1 MIRAHTTGRMVE
13 MILAESPVIVR
24 VNRWWQLGWGLVCM
38 MAISSSQYVWTLFT
52 TPLTAH
58 LNATLAEV
66 QVTFSV
72 LIVLQ
77 TFLSPFQGYLVEVFG
92 PRMLLSIGAFLTGLS
107 WVLAAAA
114 RSTFELYLTYGLFGG
129 IGTGIIYVGVVGLM
143 ARWFPDRRGLACG
156 IVAAGYGMGA
166 IVTTFPIA
174 SALSQVGYQKTLIS
188 FGLIFGVVG
197 ILAAQGMRRPPVPEP
212 RTSIPD
218 LNEPRAWPRRSPTDA
233 RVVGSSSGSTELAEV
248 LPTGVGPGVMLMSP
262 VFWVMFL
269 IMTMMST
276 SGLMVISQ
284 MAAFAKDFGVANA
297 MVLGTA
303 ALPLALTIDRFTN
316 GLTRPFFGWLSDRIG
331 REQTMGLAFGLE
343 GIAMFVW
350 LSTRENPLLFVLLSG
365 VVFFGWGEIF
375 SLFPST
381 LTDTFG
387 ERHATTNYGFL
398 YMAQGIGAVMGGPL
412 AAWLHE
418 ATKSW
423 ITVFS
428 VMIVLDLVAAA
439 MAVWVLKPLRAN
451 ARSGFNSH
459 SQ

>member
-1 MIRAHTTGRMVE
+1 MGTCLYDGDLE
-13 MILAESPVIVR
+13 LAVR
-24 VNRWWQLGWGLVCM
+24 VDFVHYAVDAALERDAGRGAGDVLSLDRSADLSLAVSRISCGGFWSACAAIDWGV
-38 MAISSSQYVWTLFT
+38 SDRF
-52 TPLTAH
+52 
-58 LNATLAEV
+58 
-66 QVTFSV
+66 
-72 LIVLQ
+72 
-77 TFLSPFQGYLVEVFG
+77 
-92 PRMLLSIGAFLTGLS
+92 LS

-197 ILAAQGMRRPPVPEP
+197 ILAAQGMRRRPPEPEP
-212 RTSIPD
+212 RTSAPD
-218 LNEPRAWPRRSPTDA
+218 LNEPRAWPRRSSADA
-233 RVVGSSSGSTELAEV
+233 GVVGISS
-248 LPTGVGPGVMLMSP
+248 LPTGVGPGLMLMSP

-269 IMTMMST
+269 MMTMMST

-350 LSTRENPLLFVLLSG
+350 LSTPGKSAALCAVIRGRVLRLG
-365 VVFFGWGEIF
+365 
-375 SLFPST
+375 
-381 LTDTFG
+381 
-387 ERHATTNYGFL
+387 
-398 YMAQGIGAVMGGPL
+398 
-412 AAWLHE
+412 
-418 ATKSW
+418 
-423 ITVFS
+423 
-428 VMIVLDLVAAA
+428 
-439 MAVWVLKPLRAN
+439 
-451 ARSGFNSH
+451 
-459 SQ
+459 